1 MRVHH
6 QPGRRSSFVVESGS
20 EEDKDAAAAKSTVT
34 STAAVSVA
42 LKNSKSISS
51 SATDSNLRSSSS
63 SSLPQKVLSSP
74 LRQAFAV
81 AAAKSAA
88 VKQKAAKL
96 PALLMNG
103 TTVVPLATTL
113 KSAVVQDSVNMR
125 R

>member
-1 MRVHH
+1 VRVHH
-6 QPGRRSSFVVESGS
+6 QPGRRSSLVVESGS
-20 EEDKDAAAAKSTVT
+20 EEDKNAACAKSTVT
-34 STAAVSVA
+34 STVSVA
-42 LKNSKSISS
+42 LKNSNSISS
-51 SATDSNLRSSSS
+51 STTDSNSRPSSS

-113 KSAVVQDSVNMR
+113 KTAVAQDSVNMR